1 MKLRFFGKSEKAFQY
16 QPKIYKTDSRD
27 IQSHAGKAK
36 QDNCLYMRI
45 DENPTLDV
53 GSVLPH
59 NASGQG
65 QL

>member
-1 MKLRFFGKSEKAFQY
+1 MKLRFLGNNHTRHFNIKQKSTRLAAEF
-16 QPKIYKTDSRD
+16 
-27 IQSHAGKAK
+27 QSHAAKAK
-36 QDNCLYMRI
+36 QDKCLYLRI